1 MRRIFNFSLIYWTIN
16 DRLVNFLEENRQ
28 VKAYMARDPL
38 LTVVCVHL
46 NTISSTTLSTP
57 TGETIFRI
65 LWQNFAQDISTCARN
80 CNQLSVRR
88 RHLGDNQAAITR
100 NIHVG
105 NVHVQHR
112 NDTVK

>member
-1 MRRIFNFSLIYWTIN
+1 MCALEYHLLYNLIHTHWGN
-16 DRLVNFLEENRQ
+16 DFQKFVAE
-28 VKAYMARDPL
+28 
-38 LTVVCVHL
+38 
-46 NTISSTTLSTP
+46 I
-57 TGETIFRI
+57 
-65 LWQNFAQDISTCARN
+65 FAQDISTCARN